1 MFNRLV
7 HAALITPSSPQTGLR
22 ASLRNIANIY
32 EEIDWFPKWPGRIR
46 DVRTE
51 FSAKCRNLKDGDL
64 LFMQLQTDGIISG
77 DLLAQV
83 KGFKCSWGG
92 DLRAELPTWA
102 KKLAPHVDLMLMSN
116 QRDVD
121 ELRSLGHTAD
131 YLQIGVDPQRFSPEG
146 ALRDGTPEIIFCGN
160 NYPDRFERS
169 RYRAQM
175 VVGLQMRYGS
185 RFAPFGSGWGESDV
199 WLNEGM
205 ESAAYR
211 TCKIAVSAEHFFV
224 PKFCSD
230 RVMRATSS
238 GAFLLADRF
247 PGFEDHF
254 IDGVEAV
261 GWDDLDDLYR
271 KIDYFLN
278 HDDERKVIAAA
289 GCARTRTTHSW
300 DARIGNLQAIIEKYS
315 AVPA

>member
-1 MFNRLV
+1 MFDHLV
-7 HAALITPSSPQTGLR
+7 HCALITPSSPQNGLR
-22 ASLRNIANIY
+22 NSLRGISRHY

-46 DVRTE
+46 DVRNE
-51 FSAKCRNLKDGDL
+51 FTAKCRNLRDGDL

-77 DLLAQV
+77 DLLNQV
-83 KGFKCSWGG
+83 KGFKISWGG
-92 DLRAELPTWA
+92 DLRAELCTWA
-102 KKLAPHVDLMLMSN
+102 KKIAPHVDLMLMSN

-121 ELRSLGHTAD
+121 ELRSMGHTAD
-131 YLQIGVDPQRFSPEG
+131 YLQIGYTPETFKPLG
-146 ALRDGTPEIIFCGN
+146 DLRDGTPEIIFCGN

-175 VVGLQMRYGS
+175 VVGLQMRYGA
-185 RFAPFGSGWGESDV
+185 RFSPFGSGWGASDV
-199 WLNEGM
+199 WLNEAM

-230 RVMRATSS
+230 RVMRATGS

-254 IDGVEAV
+254 VDGVEAV

-271 KIDYFLN
+271 KIDYFLE
-278 HDDERKVIAAA
+278 HEDERKEIAVA
-289 GCARTRTTHSW
+289 GEKRTRETHSW
-300 DARIGNLQAIIEKYS
+300 TARIATLQDLVAKYS